1 MKAVFA
7 DKISRQ
13 RAARAHDPLI
23 MKVLSNAAIA
33 QAAAQDGGPAQ
44 ALSVVTPSFEPDV
57 ARAEPAPDARRTQRA
72 SRPRTIIRDG
82 VRLRTAFLAGL
93 AVASAATAGLW
104 YARPWLEPGV
114 VVVTSE
120 PPGASVAL
128 DGKATGLVT
137 PAVVEDVSLAAAHEV
152 ALTGDRVRPITIHL
166 ASTPGRLV
174 ARAHAALAA
183 SLGDVRVESDPPGA
197 DVRLD
202 GRPAGRTPVT
212 IPEVRLDERH
222 RVDLTLAGHEIDQ
235 FVVLPEKDGVRFAR
249 KLARAERKQGP

>member
-1 MKAVFA
+1 
-7 DKISRQ
+7 
-13 RAARAHDPLI
+13 

-33 QAAAQDGGPAQ
+33 QAAAQDGAQ
-44 ALSVVTPSFEPDV
+44 APLSVVTPPFEPDV
-57 ARAEPAPDARRTQRA
+57 ARAEPASDSRRAQKA
-72 SRPRTIIRDG
+72 ARPRTVIRDG

-93 AVASAATAGLW
+93 VVAGAATAGLW
-104 YARPWLEPGV
+104 YARPWIEPGV
-114 VVVTSE
+114 VVVTSD

-128 DGKATGLVT
+128 DGKPTGLVT
-137 PAVVEDVSLAAAHEV
+137 PAVVEDVSLAETHEV
-152 ALTGDRVRPITIHL
+152 ALSGDRVRPVAIRI
-166 ASTPGRLV
+166 SPTPGRLV
-174 ARAHAALAA
+174 ARAHAQLAA
-183 SLGDVRVESDPPGA
+183 SLGEVHIESDPPGA

-212 IPEVRLDERH
+212 IPEVRFDERH

>member
-1 MKAVFA
+1 
-7 DKISRQ
+7 
-13 RAARAHDPLI
+13 

-33 QAAAQDGGPAQ
+33 QASADGGSAA
-44 ALSVVTPSFEPDV
+44 ALSVVTPSFEPDA
-57 ARAEPAPDARRTQRA
+57 ARVEPPAPDTRRTPRQV

-93 AVASAATAGLW
+93 AVAGAATAGLW
-104 YARPWLEPGV
+104 YARPWFEPGV

-120 PPGASVAL
+120 PAGAAIAL
-128 DGKATGLVT
+128 DGKGTGLVT
-137 PAVVEDVSLAAAHEV
+137 PAVVEDVSLAEPHDV
-152 ALTGDRVRPITIHL
+152 ALSGDRVRPVTLHL
-166 ASTPGRLV
+166 AATPGRLV
-174 ARAHAALAA
+174 ARVHADLAT
-183 SLGDVRVESDPPGA
+183 SFGDLRVESDPPGA

-212 IPEVRLDERH
+212 IPEVRLGERH

-235 FVVLPEKDGVRFAR
+235 FMVLPEKDGVRFAR